1 MKWLS
6 ECMGRQMITIRLQ
19 DEDDVRSL
27 FEIMMEMRQYLDC
40 LSGECECASRDDD
53 EHSMC

>member
-1 MKWLS
+1 
-6 ECMGRQMITIRLQ
+6 MITITIE

-40 LSGECECASRDDD
+40 LSGECECESRDDN

>member
-1 MKWLS
+1 
-6 ECMGRQMITIRLQ
+6 MITITIE

-40 LSGECECASRDDD
+40 LSGECECREIASRD
-53 EHSMC
+53 EE